1 MNTRTHSQRNG
12 LQGNGNGQRSARR
25 GASSRRTRSQVT
37 DLADMSKERL
47 ASAARS
53 ARQQGRAIE
62 RQARDFSRN
71 NPLLLGVAGIVIG
84 IGIGMVLPMTFAE
97 GRMFGNLRDGIRN
110 NARTFAENAMGKVQG
125 AAKQIGN
132 LTGSAHE
139 DEEDEE
145 V

>member
-1 MNTRTHSQRNG
+1 MNTRTQTSQRNG
-12 LQGNGNGQRSARR
+12 THRNGRRPAQRSGSAARR
-25 GASSRRTRSQVT
+25 RQVT
-37 DLADMSKERL
+37 DLADVSKERF

-62 RQARDFSRN
+62 RQAREFSRN
-71 NPLLLGVAGIVIG
+71 NPLLLGVAGVVIG
-84 IGIGMVLPMTFAE
+84 IGIGMLLPMTFAE
-97 GRMFGNLRDGIRN
+97 GRMLGNLRN
-110 NARTFAENAMGKVQG
+110 NARSLAENAMEKVQGAAKG

-132 LTGSAHE
+132 LTSSTSE

>member
-1 MNTRTHSQRNG
+1 MTTTTRTNSQRNG
-12 LQGNGNGQRSARR
+12 MQRSTPRR
-25 GASSRRTRSQVT
+25 RQPAQRNQMTEM
-37 DLADMSKERL
+37 ADASKERL

-62 RQARDFSRN
+62 RQAREFSRN
-71 NPLLLGVAGIVIG
+71 NPLMIGVAGVVVG
-84 IGIGMVLPMTFAE
+84 IGIELLLPMTFAE
-97 GRMFGNLRDGIRN
+97 GRMLGNLRN
-110 NARTFAENAMGKVQG
+110 NARTLAENAMDKVQG

-132 LTGSAHE
+132 LTGSTPE